1 MAGRWLQ
8 LAAALLVVSAK
19 IASRQGFRRWAWASA
34 SGSRRPCYA
43 PASLVLVRPSGET
56 LGFSCGEH
64 REAWAARIRGRYLVL
79 QRDEW
84 EARGAGYRGP
94 MLGG

>member
-1 MAGRWLQ
+1 
-8 LAAALLVVSAK
+8 
-19 IASRQGFRRWAWASA
+19 
-34 SGSRRPCYA
+34 
-43 PASLVLVRPSGET
+43 VRPSGET